1 MTNMTPTDNKT
12 SPMFNFNSKQLRESL
27 GAFATGVTVVT
38 SIAENSEKVGMTVNS
53 FNSVSL
59 EPPLI
64 LWSIGRDAN
73 CFEAF
78 MASKSF
84 AVHILNKTQSDI
96 SNKFAQ
102 TGIDKFEGMN
112 CTIGLNDI
120 PILPDFSVCLQCTTK
135 HLYDGGD
142 HVIIVGE
149 VKSIE
154 NRSQEPLIFYKGDY
168 LTI

>member
-1 MTNMTPTDNKT
+1 MTPTDNKT

-84 AVHILNKTQSDI
+84 AVHILNKTQ
-96 SNKFAQ
+96 
-102 TGIDKFEGMN
+102 
-112 CTIGLNDI
+112 
-120 PILPDFSVCLQCTTK
+120 
-135 HLYDGGD
+135 
-142 HVIIVGE
+142 
-149 VKSIE
+149 
-154 NRSQEPLIFYKGDY
+154 
-168 LTI
+168 

>member
-1 MTNMTPTDNKT
+1 
-12 SPMFNFNSKQLRESL
+12 
-27 GAFATGVTVVT
+27 
-38 SIAENSEKVGMTVNS
+38 
-53 FNSVSL
+53 
-59 EPPLI
+59 
-64 LWSIGRDAN
+64 
-73 CFEAF
+73 
-78 MASKSF
+78 
-84 AVHILNKTQSDI
+84 LNKTQSDI

-112 CTIGLNDI
+112 CTNGLNDI

-154 NRSQEPLIFYKGDY
+154 NKNQEPLIFYKGDY

>member
-1 MTNMTPTDNKT
+1 MMNMTPADNKT
-12 SPMFNFNSKQLRESL
+12 SPLFDFSSKQLRESL

-38 SIAENSEKVGMTVNS
+38 STTENGEKVGMTVNS

-73 CFEAF
+73 CFDAF
-78 MASKSF
+78 MAAKSF
-84 AVHILNKTQSDI
+84 AVHILNKTQSGI

-102 TGIDKFEGMN
+102 TGIDKFEGVN
-112 CTIGLNDI
+112 CASGLNDI

-154 NRSQEPLIFYKGDY
+154 NRGQEPLIFYKGDY

>member
-112 CTIGLNDI
+112 CTNGLNDI

-149 VKSIE
+149 VKSID

>member
-1 MTNMTPTDNKT
+1 MTNMTPTDKKT

-102 TGIDKFEGMN
+102 TGIDKFEGMD
-112 CTIGLNDI
+112 CTNGLNDI

-142 HVIIVGE
+142 HVIVVGE